1 MKPGSGTGYQ
11 PWCSAGQPNQ
21 TGLCHGRRELYLVQ
35 MLRVGRNLAGIVPQ
49 LTGIVPR
56 PNTTVDTKRRTPE
69 RLSEPKKWSDK
80 EVGEI
85 LNYMQVHRNIEKPTA
100 QIYYKKLLEQTKI
113 EVTWNL
119 VRYKVRHLRTG
130 WQKANLFSKST
141 GAGVEEGDAETTVRA
156 KLLKMCPY
164 YDQLDDIYSGGK
176 DVNVVVV
183 ESEDRPLWTSDNS
196 VVDQES
202 IVEALFL
209 IELDDSSNLNDSNF
223 TELSFVEKTKMKA
236 RKTSLAQLV
245 SIESN
250 LSQFREDRLK
260 QVDQF
265 VWNKELEERK
275 LRLEEDRK
283 EMDERKLRLEER
295 QMDLKEKQADNEFKL
310 KQQELEQKERILK
323 LELEL
328 KYKNHN

>member
-1 MKPGSGTGYQ
+1 M
-11 PWCSAGQPNQ
+11 
-21 TGLCHGRRELYLVQ
+21 
-35 MLRVGRNLAGIVPQ
+35 
-49 LTGIVPR
+49 
-56 PNTTVDTKRRTPE
+56 
-69 RLSEPKKWSDK
+69 
-80 EVGEI
+80 GEI

-113 EVTWNL
+113 EATWNL

-141 GAGVEEGDAETTVRA
+141 GAGVEEGDAETTVRT

-183 ESEDRPLWTSDNS
+183 ESADRPLWTSDNS

-202 IVEALFL
+202 IVEAPFL
-209 IELDDSSNLNDSNF
+209 IELDDSSNLNDSNS

-236 RKTSLAQLV
+236 QKTSLAQLV

-250 LSQFREDRLK
+250 RSQFCEDRLK
-260 QVDQF
+260 IDREALNLQVDQF

-295 QMDLKEKQADNEFKL
+295 QMDLKEKQADNESKL
-310 KQQELEQKERILK
+310 KQQELEQKEF
-323 LELEL
+323 
-328 KYKNHN
+328 

>member
-1 MKPGSGTGYQ
+1 
-11 PWCSAGQPNQ
+11 
-21 TGLCHGRRELYLVQ
+21 

-56 PNTTVDTKRRTPE
+56 PNTTVDTKRSE
-69 RLSEPKKWSDK
+69 LLSEPKKWSDK

-113 EVTWNL
+113 EATWNL

-130 WQKANLFSKST
+130 WKKANLFSKST

-202 IVEALFL
+202 IVEAPFL

-236 RKTSLAQLV
+236 QKTSLAQLV

-250 LSQFREDRLK
+250 RSQFREDRLK

-275 LRLEEDRK
+275 LRLEEDIK